1 MKELKR
7 TIKIKNDEIYQLRN
21 QLGDKKLHENEFG
34 FDMLCEKYVDDCA
47 MRVMQAIISR
57 QDFDLK
63 PDKIIRDIT
72 ISYQIAGSMLEE
84 KLKRK
89 KND

>member
-7 TIKIKNDEIYQLRN
+7 TIKIKDDEIYQLRN

-47 MRVMQAIISR
+47 IKILQTMMSSNHYEKLSLESAIEKSYSIAELM
-57 QDFDLK
+57 LK
-63 PDKIIRDIT
+63 
-72 ISYQIAGSMLEE
+72 E

-89 KND
+89 K

>member
-7 TIKIKNDEIYQLRN
+7 TIKIKDDEIYQLRN
-21 QLGDKKLHENEFG
+21 QLEDKKLHENEFG
-34 FDMLCEKYVDDCA
+34 FDVLCEKYVDDCVIRIFQG
-47 MRVMQAIISR
+47 MISSGS
-57 QDFDLK
+57 F
-63 PDKIIRDIT
+63 DIT
-72 ISYQIAGSMLEE
+72 YEDAIKKSYDLAESMLKE